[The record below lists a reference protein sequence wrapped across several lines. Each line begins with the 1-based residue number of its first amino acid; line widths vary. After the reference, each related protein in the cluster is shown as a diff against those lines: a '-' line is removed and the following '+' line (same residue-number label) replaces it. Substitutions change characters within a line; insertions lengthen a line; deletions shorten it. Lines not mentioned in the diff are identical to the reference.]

1 MYTDEHG
8 RPPAHQPHRTSAVE
22 VMESRCHKK
31 TRNLRVLLGLHFER
45 AGEKTIVLLLGFIF
59 LIHLLPHGRKRKIEQ
74 KKRALFYY
82 FFKSWWILICWL
94 KSSFSCL
101 ARSRLLKF
109 CFIKEVHKTSCSI
122 EIYFNL
128 CYNHQYNKFIYFYSK

>member
-8 RPPAHQPHRTSAVE
+8 RPPAPQPHLTSAVE

-59 LIHLLPHGRKRKIEQ
+59 LIHLLPHGRTGEIEQ
-74 KKRALFYY
+74 KR
-82 FFKSWWILICWL
+82 
-94 KSSFSCL
+94 SSFLIFVQKPAVFVML
-101 ARSRLLKF
+101 AK
-109 CFIKEVHKTSCSI
+109 I
-122 EIYFNL
+122 
-128 CYNHQYNKFIYFYSK
+128 

>member
-22 VMESRCHKK
+22 VMESRYHKK
-31 TRNLRVLLGLHFER
+31 TRNLRVLLGLHFDGDRGKNYRIIRFHFSNPSPTSWPKKENW
-45 AGEKTIVLLLGFIF
+45 T
-59 LIHLLPHGRKRKIEQ
+59 

-82 FFKSWWILICWL
+82 FFKIWWILICWL

-128 CYNHQYNKFIYFYSK
+128 CYNHQYNKFTYFYLEK